1 MNKNGT
7 TKGHV
12 DERMGSL
19 RDTSPRSAS
28 LRDSVKSLVDRG
40 EQRAHA
46 FKSRVVEMTDT
57 ARTRSSDAVERT
69 ADLIKAHP
77 LKAVGIAFGL
87 GYLGMRLFRR

>member
-7 TKGHV
+7 TKGHA
-12 DERMGSL
+12 DERMG
-19 RDTSPRSAS
+19 S

-40 EQRAHA
+40 EERAHA
-46 FKSRVVEMTDT
+46 FKSRVVEMTGT
-57 ARTRSSDAVERT
+57 ARSRSSDAIERT
-69 ADLIKAHP
+69 SSLIKAHP